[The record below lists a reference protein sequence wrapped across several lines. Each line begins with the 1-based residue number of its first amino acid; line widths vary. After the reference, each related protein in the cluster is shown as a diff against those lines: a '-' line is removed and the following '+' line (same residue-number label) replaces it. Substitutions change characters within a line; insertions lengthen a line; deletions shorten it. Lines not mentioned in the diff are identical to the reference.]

1 MRIKLEYLKK
11 WIKGIKP
18 NYWRKEEKEEKE
30 EVQEPKFTQN
40 LEELLKKA
48 NWLLEE
54 LIKRE
59 RRQ

>member
-1 MRIKLEYLKK
+1 MRIKREYLKK

-18 NYWRKEEKEEKE
+18 NYWRKEEKEE
-30 EVQEPKFTQN
+30 VQEPKFTQN
-40 LEELLKKA
+40 LEELLKKV